1 MFSSFK
7 QKIIDYVFTVSK
19 QPILLKDLLIAN
31 SQYNEKLH
39 VDPVRLG
46 FRLKVGRA
54 YLVYILFVILF
65 LIPFTAITHRLFANL
80 DPHVS
85 ILVAML
91 LTAVI
96 FIFFNFFRVWL
107 VDEVALSQIKKG
119 WQVHFPFFPYKEY
132 SKKIDKIYEKANKLE
147 LPKKEL
153 EKYILDNLSD

>member
-1 MFSSFK
+1 MFTSFK

-31 SQYNEKLH
+31 AQYNEKLH

-54 YLVYILFVILF
+54 YLLYILFVILF
-65 LIPFTAITHRLFANL
+65 LVPFTAITHRLFAEL

-85 ILVAML
+85 ILVAMV

-132 SKKIDKIYEKANKLE
+132 SEKIDKIFTKANKLE
-147 LPKKEL
+147 LPKREL